1 MVLFSFSLSLPL
13 FVSLSVVLS
22 VFRSPSLSLSSSLSH
37 SFYLFMRFYQSMI
50 AYLISSAV
58 FHCAQIIRMLQL
70 KQQTVIKDIVIF
82 HDAFGESVCLSI
94 YMGRLELSA
103 RAVGMIGMI
112 SLSCKRGLLWLRH
125 EPLQS
130 LALRFGTNSF

>member
-82 HDAFGESVCLSI
+82 HDAFGESVCLSE
-94 YMGRLELSA
+94 YLYGAFR
-103 RAVGMIGMI
+103 VK
-112 SLSCKRGLLWLRH
+112 C
-125 EPLQS
+125 
-130 LALRFGTNSF
+130 